1 MIRNKL
7 DAKFR
12 KYACASLTAV
22 MLATTVLPAAA
33 SPAFA
38 AESDPSVP
46 AVVENVVPTD
56 GTADKTDADTADSTN
71 DDQFNTNSNVN
82 VPGNELPAEDAENTD
97 AGKTPA
103 NDAVIPSLSSASA
116 ANKLS
121 APAPQVDEVI
131 YPDKFSLNKTEITLL
146 QGDEFQLEADG
157 FSANAT
163 NKELI
168 WTSSDDDVAT
178 VDNTGKV
185 TAKSQGTVTIT
196 ATCVG
201 KNVDEENYASA
212 SCTVKVLGV
221 EGNFT
226 YSTNEDN
233 EVVIEG
239 CIGGAGLLN
248 HKIPEEIDGKAVT
261 AIADNAFAD
270 NKVIN
275 RLVLPDNIKSVGGNA
290 FGDFKIYAK
299 NNTATAE
306 TLDNAKIDY
315 LSIVTLTTTIEYY
328 NRDGSLNEKGGTSTY
343 TRYEGDKI
351 NIGTATYNKGWIL
364 ETEAVTGME
373 DTNDA
378 LYKAEGTVGK
388 EDITIKYIWHE
399 DNIGPEGGSDKIAD
413 KYQIEV
419 SFDVANGTWN
429 DGTNDTINAVLTLV
443 DKDGNPSEDGTAVIG
458 IPEAGNAPAE
468 GFAAGSWSA
477 NMTDGITKDDQGAKF
492 VYTYAEEQTAPAD
505 PDNKPGDD
513 TNNNDPD
520 KNNADNEADADKDK
534 DGSAKTGDESY
545 PAMAACLALLA
556 GSAAIGTGMV
566 FSRRKED

>member
-7 DAKFR
+7 DAKFK
-12 KYACASLTAV
+12 KYACASLAAV

-38 AESDPSVP
+38 AESDPQTP
-46 AVVENVVPTD
+46 AVIESTLSENN
-56 GTADKTDADTADSTN
+56 TANKTDANTADSTN
-71 DDQFNTNSNVN
+71 DDQFNNANSNAN
-82 VPGNELPAEDAENTD
+82 VPGNELPAENENCTN
-97 AGKTPA
+97 AGKTPV
-103 NDAVIPSLSSASA
+103 NDTVLPATGSASA
-116 ANKLS
+116 VNKLTS
-121 APAPQVDEVI
+121 PAPQADEVI
-131 YPDKFSLNKTEITLL
+131 YPTRFSLNKTEITLV
-146 QGDEFQLEADG
+146 QGDEFQLKADG

-201 KNVDEENYASA
+201 KNVGEDDYASA
-212 SCTVKVLGV
+212 SCTVKVLGIKN
-221 EGNFT
+221 NFT
-226 YSTNEDN
+226 YSINEDN

-239 CIGGAGLLN
+239 YINGNGVLAR
-248 HKIPEEIDGKAVT
+248 HIVPEEINGKAVT
-261 AIADNAFAD
+261 AIADNAFTD
-270 NKVIN
+270 NDRISK
-275 RLVLPDNIKSVGGNA
+275 LVLPDTIESVGENA

-299 NNTATAE
+299 NNTATAK

-378 LYKAEGTVGK
+378 LYKAEGTVGR
-388 EDITIKYIWHE
+388 EDITIQYIWHE
-399 DNIGPEGGSDKIAD
+399 DNIGPEGEGDKIAD

-429 DGTNDTINAVLTLV
+429 DGTKDTINAVLTLV
-443 DKDGNPSEDGTAVIG
+443 DKDGNPSGDGTAVIG

-477 NMTDGITKDDQGAKF
+477 NMTDGITKNDQGANF

-505 PDNKPGDD
+505 PDNKPGDN

-520 KNNADNEADADKDK
+520 KNNAGNEAETDK
-534 DGSAKTGDESY
+534 DGSAKTGDESS

>member
-7 DAKFR
+7 DAKFK
-12 KYACASLTAV
+12 KYACASLAAV
-22 MLATTVLPAAA
+22 MMATTVLPAAA

-38 AESDPSVP
+38 AESDPQTP
-46 AVVENVVPTD
+46 AVIESTLSED
-56 GTADKTDADTADSTN
+56 DTANKTDANTADSTN
-71 DDQFNTNSNVN
+71 DDQLNNTNSNAT
-82 VPGNELPAEDAENTD
+82 VPGEELSAENENCAS
-97 AGKTPA
+97 AGKTPV
-103 NDAVIPSLSSASA
+103 NDTVLPATGSASA
-116 ANKLS
+116 VNKLTS
-121 APAPQVDEVI
+121 PAPQADEVI
-131 YPDKFSLNKTEITLL
+131 YPTRFSLNKTEITLV
-146 QGDEFQLEADG
+146 QGDEFQLKADG

-163 NKELI
+163 NKDLI
-168 WTSSDDDVAT
+168 WTSSDDDVAK
-178 VDNTGKV
+178 VDENGNV
-185 TAKSQGTVTIT
+185 TAVSEGSATIT

-201 KNVDEENYASA
+201 KNDDEENYASA
-212 SCTVKVLGV
+212 SCTVKVLGI
-221 EGNFT
+221 ESNFT
-226 YSTNEDN
+226 YSTSEDN
-233 EVVIEG
+233 EIVIEG
-239 CIGGAGLLN
+239 YINGNGVLAR
-248 HKIPEEIDGKAVT
+248 HIVPEEIDGKPVT

-270 NKVIN
+270 NDRISK
-275 RLVLPDNIKSVGGNA
+275 LVLPDTIKSVGENS

-306 TLDNAKIDY
+306 TLDNAEIDY
-315 LSIVTLTTTIEYY
+315 LSIVTVTTNIEYY
-328 NRDGSLNEKGGTSTY
+328 NRDGSLNEKGNTSTY

-351 NIGTATYNKGWIL
+351 DMGTAIFNKGWIL

-443 DKDGNPSEDGTAVIG
+443 DKDGTPSENGTAVIG

-477 NMTDGITKDDQGAKF
+477 NMTDGITKNDQSANF

-505 PDNKPGDD
+505 PDNKPGDN

-520 KNNADNEADADKDK
+520 KNNAGNEAETDK